1 MKNILRFSDPVPV
14 FRYNANPE
22 TEPNPQTGAIPER
35 GEKAVSAPSSRV
47 LCFLD
52 FRNHFASDI
61 PTQDK
66 PDPLTTMFT
75 PPPPPPPKNLHSGRD
90 GALSVVA
97 AMLFAVFAAVMFVV
111 PVDSARAQTTQ
122 RITAADIDSH
132 CANAGGE
139 VVTVKELIYSP
150 FSFPEVGKVCLL
162 NDELSA
168 GSGTSPSCYA
178 LNAGHTTAT
187 TDTADLFSTGGVS
200 DLVDPDTNVLV
211 VAHCDDEHP
220 ACVSPLTDHDDNPFT
235 ACAEPTDVD
244 ECQTN
249 DGGCPAN
256 SLCTDSDKT
265 SGNGV
270 GVQCKCVPA
279 YQGGGTVAFAPDGGT
294 TTCTDTDECAIHRN
308 SCGTDAQCVNTVGSH
323 HCTCNQGYRETT
335 QDPQKPECRNINECT
350 EGTHNCVNGT
360 CADLIRGT
368 AGRNFSCDCNPG
380 WGGDACDIAQRTVRV
395 SLAMNGTLFAKGADG
410 MEVLDGGMVPDGTT
424 VTFTADPDNGYYV
437 SGWTGCAATP
447 PESILGNNA
456 DGGNKECAAV
466 ADADL
471 TVGAMFSDI
480 DECAGAVS
488 CVNGSCEN
496 LPGRFRCKCDAGWG
510 GGSCNAA
517 LPEAAFE
524 GRAKGALTADPD
536 DNCFVQ
542 GWSDGPCK
550 NAPTGDADNLGQERE
565 CILSGGGGNVT
576 VGVYFECP

>member
-1 MKNILRFSDPVPV
+1 
-14 FRYNANPE
+14 
-22 TEPNPQTGAIPER
+22 
-35 GEKAVSAPSSRV
+35 
-47 LCFLD
+47 
-52 FRNHFASDI
+52 
-61 PTQDK
+61 
-66 PDPLTTMFT
+66 
-75 PPPPPPPKNLHSGRD
+75 
-90 GALSVVA
+90 
-97 AMLFAVFAAVMFVV
+97 MLFAVFAAVMFVV

-132 CANAGGE
+132 CVNA
-139 VVTVKELIYSP
+139 S
-150 FSFPEVGKVCLL
+150 GKVAAVSEWVYTPSFSVKSGIGKICLL
-162 NDELSA
+162 NGQQSA
-168 GSGTSPSCYA
+168 DSATSPSCYA

-187 TDTADLFSTGGVS
+187 TDTADLFSVGGVS
-200 DLVDPDTNVLV
+200 DLVGPEDNPLV
-211 VAHCDDEHP
+211 VAHCDDEHS
-220 ACVSPLTDHDDNPFT
+220 ACVLPLTDHDNNPFT
-235 ACAEPTDVD
+235 ACAEPTEVD

-249 DGGCPAN
+249 RGGCPAN
-256 SLCTDSDKT
+256 SICTDSDKT

-270 GVQCKCVPA
+270 GVQCKCVA
-279 YQGGGTVAFAPDGGT
+279 EYQGSDGGGTVAFAPDGGT
-294 TTCTDTDECAIHRN
+294 TTCTDTDECAAHRN
-308 SCGTDAQCVNTVGSH
+308 ECGTDSRCINLVGDHDCECNTGFVQTGTSSK
-323 HCTCNQGYRETT
+323 N
-335 QDPQKPECRNINECT
+335 PVCRNVNECT
-350 EGTHNCVNGT
+350 TTDPQLRHNCVNGT
-360 CADLIRGT
+360 CADLIPRD
-368 AGRNFSCDCNPG
+368 GRPKFRCDCNPG
-380 WGGDACDIAQRTVRV
+380 WGGDACDIAQRTIRI
-395 SLAMNGTLFAKGADG
+395 SLSANGTLFAKGADG
-410 MEVLDGGMVPDGTT
+410 EEVLDGGMVPDGTT
-424 VTFTADPDNGYYV
+424 VTFTADPENGYYV

-471 TVGAMFSDI
+471 TAGAMFSDI

-536 DNCFVQ
+536 DGCFVQ

>member
-1 MKNILRFSDPVPV
+1 M
-14 FRYNANPE
+14 
-22 TEPNPQTGAIPER
+22 
-35 GEKAVSAPSSRV
+35 
-47 LCFLD
+47 
-52 FRNHFASDI
+52 
-61 PTQDK
+61 
-66 PDPLTTMFT
+66 
-75 PPPPPPPKNLHSGRD
+75 
-90 GALSVVA
+90 SVVA

-132 CANAGGE
+132 CINSGGTQIWIVNEWASDYTSFVAAGKLCLFNDASTGNA
-139 VVTVKELIYSP
+139 P
-150 FSFPEVGKVCLL
+150 
-162 NDELSA
+162 A
-168 GSGTSPSCYA
+168 PSCYA
-178 LNAGHTTAT
+178 FNADFSRTEGNFLLAQDGDDTT
-187 TDTADLFSTGGVS
+187 VS
-200 DLVDPDTNVLV
+200 SP
-211 VAHCDDEHP
+211 HCDDAHP
-220 ACVSPLTDHDDNPFT
+220 ACVSPKTDHDNNPFT

-244 ECQTN
+244 ECLTN

-270 GVQCKCVPA
+270 GVQCKCVAA

-294 TTCTDTDECAIHRN
+294 TTCTDTDECATHQN
-308 SCGTDAQCVNTVGSH
+308 SCGTDARCVNTVGSH
-323 HCTCNQGYRETT
+323 NCPCNPGFEETT
-335 QDPQKPECRNINECT
+335 SDPQNPVCRDTNECT
-350 EGTHNCVNGT
+350 TTDPQLRHNCVNGT
-360 CADLIRGT
+360 CVNENRRVS
-368 AGRNFSCDCNPG
+368 GRDFSCDCNPG
-380 WGGDACDIAQRTVRV
+380 WGGDACDIAQRTVRI
-395 SLAMNGTLFAKGADG
+395 SLSANGTLFAKGADG
-410 MEVLDGGMVPDGTT
+410 EEVLDGGMVPDGTT

-471 TVGAMFSDI
+471 TAGAMFSDI

-517 LPEAAFE
+517 LPKAAFE

-536 DNCFVQ
+536 DGCFVQ